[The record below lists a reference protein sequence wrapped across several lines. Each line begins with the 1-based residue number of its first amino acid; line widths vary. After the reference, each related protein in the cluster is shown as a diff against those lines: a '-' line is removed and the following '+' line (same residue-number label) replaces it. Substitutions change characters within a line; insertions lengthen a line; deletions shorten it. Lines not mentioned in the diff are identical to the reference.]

1 VVLPALYGIGTA
13 LPVLLFALLLAL
25 GAQSLG
31 KAFNKLTQI
40 ELWIRRI
47 TGGIFIL
54 IGIYYCLAYI
64 FNVFQ

>member
-1 VVLPALYGIGTA
+1 MTPAPVVDRD
-13 LPVLLFALLLAL
+13 VK
-25 GAQSLG
+25 SLG